1 MRRDRNTS
9 KNTSEQRRAEPQ
21 PDRERRTIRQ
31 TEIVAYRANT
41 DAGFRAPAR
50 HTPNRTRDTHRRQTS
65 HRRQTLA
72 PLAILG
78 ASCRPFALIRRVFA
92 SPPVR
97 QTETTPAATHNH
109 TSATPAHAA
118 RARVGLPR
126 PADRPHARAAP
137 GFVLKQHQANPTRHT
152 PRQQDTHRRAGNQ
165 SRTYTSIESGTRPG
179 WQHTR
184 THDPGRDHRAT
195 RSDHQKAPHQRV
207 RLGPCC
213 WAKRPLFL
221 SRPPWARA
229 LHPTEGHSDSTSST
243 HTPGLACA
251 VDEPP
256 RPSEGHGW
264 SGCLPLSARLSSRRW
279 GRRSAGTTA

>member
-1 MRRDRNTS
+1 MGENQPFRS
-9 KNTSEQRRAEPQ
+9 YSENKIQRRS
-21 PDRERRTIRQ
+21 
-31 TEIVAYRANT
+31 
-41 DAGFRAPAR
+41 
-50 HTPNRTRDTHRRQTS
+50 TS
-65 HRRQTLA
+65 SQA
-72 PLAILG
+72 
-78 ASCRPFALIRRVFA
+78 
-92 SPPVR
+92 R

-109 TSATPAHAA
+109 TSATPGHAA
-118 RARVGLPR
+118 RARVGLPW

-165 SRTYTSIESGTRPG
+165 SRTHTSIEPGTRRG

-184 THDPGRDHRAT
+184 THRPGRDHRAT
-195 RSDHQKAPHQRV
+195 RPTIRRYPTSA

-213 WAKRPLFL
+213 WAQRPLFL

-229 LHPTEGHSDSTSST
+229 LHPTGGHSDSTSST

-256 RPSEGHGW
+256 RPSERHGW

-279 GRRSAGTTA
+279 GRRSAGNPRQPKRKSRSGPTLFTLRPDTTAPAEILTPNQAVATHQNRDGRTKTKQELSSARGFGGTR